1 MSWSSV
7 FLIWSSNC
15 FSWAGSPVPVPAR
28 SYIVVSFFMTSFPSS
43 SMISILLFSVILC
56 FLRRWAGI
64 VICPLL
70 VTLPAV
76 ILFHCITCLLVLRK
90 GVVLFKDLLWGSAG

>member
-1 MSWSSV
+1 
-7 FLIWSSNC
+7 
-15 FSWAGSPVPVPAR
+15 
-28 SYIVVSFFMTSFPSS
+28 MTSFPSS

-76 ILFHCITCLLVLRK
+76 ILFHCITCLLVLHK
-90 GVVLFKDLLWGSAG
+90 GVVLFKDLLWGLLVDALGSVKPSYWRDSGP